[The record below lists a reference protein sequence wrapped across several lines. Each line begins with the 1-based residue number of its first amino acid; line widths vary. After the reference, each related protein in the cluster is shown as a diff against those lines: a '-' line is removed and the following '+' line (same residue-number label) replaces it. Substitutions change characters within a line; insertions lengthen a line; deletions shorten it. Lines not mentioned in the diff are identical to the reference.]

1 MRTATYPVILFLQRH
16 GGRPPVLEGVGDG
29 RQASAYNEGIIVAIT
44 AKRSAG
50 EELEMSGTLYI
61 VATPIGNL
69 EDITLRALRV
79 LREVDLIAAED
90 TRRARVL
97 LEHYHIDKPL
107 TSLYEHNEVQK
118 APELVRR
125 LATGASI
132 ALVSEAGTPL
142 ISDPGYRLMQ
152 LALRQGIA
160 VVAIPGACAA
170 ITALMIAGLPTARFA
185 FEGFLPK
192 KPGKRRRRL
201 EDLQTEARTMIF
213 YESPRRVCALLADMQ
228 AVWGD
233 RRVVLTREL
242 TKKFEE
248 AVRGRLS
255 EVRAHLVE
263 RPPLGEVTLVVE
275 GVTAPG
281 PSSALHDQ
289 ADPPDLDQ
297 YA

>member
-1 MRTATYPVILFLQRH
+1 M
-16 GGRPPVLEGVGDG
+16 GDG
-29 RQASAYNEGIIVAIT
+29 TQLSAYNKGIMLRLT
-44 AKRSAG
+44 AGRGAG
-50 EELEMSGTLYI
+50 EEFDMSGTLYV

-97 LEHYHIDKPL
+97 LQHYHIDKPL
-107 TSLYEHNEVQK
+107 TSLYEHNEAQK
-118 APELVRR
+118 APELIRR

-152 LALRQGIA
+152 LAIAQGIPI
-160 VVAIPGACAA
+160 VPIPGACAA
-170 ITALMIAGLPTARFA
+170 IAALTIAGLPIDRFA

-192 KPGKRRRRL
+192 RPGKRRRRL
-201 EDLQTEARTMIF
+201 EELRSESRTMIF
-213 YESPRRVCALLADMQ
+213 YESPRRICALLADML

-233 RRVVLTREL
+233 RRIVLAREL

-248 AVRGRLS
+248 ILRGRLS
-255 EVRAHLVE
+255 EVQALLAE

-275 GVTAPG
+275 GATAAAP
-281 PSSALHDQ
+281 PSASCDQ
-289 ADPPDLDQ
+289 AGPPDLDR